1 MQKAGIKG
9 REHAVGIQIVHE
21 GQSLSKKQN
30 KIEGVKMFKV
40 EQQQIQQFKK

>member
-21 GQSLSKKQN
+21 GQSLSKKT
-30 KIEGVKMFKV
+30 K
-40 EQQQIQQFKK
+40 